1 MFIVIAAI
9 FAVSVLLFALLPV
22 FWTRRFSL
30 QIFVCASAG
39 ALLSVAFLDFL
50 PRSFAHPDPHLMGAA
65 LLTGLLAQAVFDL
78 YGVKQ
83 LKFLDRLLLSPAASG
98 QGAVSDSY
106 NKDSS
111 KESVPPVRPAP
122 VAAALAEARP
132 VATEGSP
139 PDKGDK
145 GGKGGSPPDKGGKGG
160 SPPDKGGKG
169 GLKAA
174 AETGKPH
181 STKTCEAPVCAS
193 QAHDSHVHVHAHA
206 HALSPAGVCSLVGCL
221 TVCSFFDGIRLFSSL
236 LLDRSAA
243 AATAFSLFFH
253 LASEGLIVAVLGAD
267 AGIKKKAVFV
277 LAFFMAG
284 AFLAGAALSGGLL
297 SHFSEE
303 GLIAFSSGTLIYI
316 CFVHLLPV
324 SLKSPNQKWFIAG
337 LALASLPHLFH

>member
-132 VATEGSP
+132 VATE
-139 PDKGDK
+139 
-145 GGKGGSPPDKGGKGG
+145 G